1 MHLDYSKLNVL
12 LLKSMEEASFQ
23 TPTPSDNFYSPS
35 APPQKSRNF
44 GRLIV
49 VILILGILIFGGYRL
64 ISSRQTTTVPSIA
77 PTPTEFQF
85 PTDTPVPSPETSPT
99 PQVTTTPTVNP
110 VDSSTGLDRSELT
123 VEVQNGSGTVGAASK
138 ASDILKGFGYHVTAI
153 GNADNFDYE
162 NATVKVK
169 NTKSKYLTLLK
180 KDLGFSYTVGSSSAD
195 LDSSSTADAL
205 VIIGK

>member
-23 TPTPSDNFYSPS
+23 TPPPSDNFYTSS
-35 APPQKSRNF
+35 TPPQKSRNF

-49 VILILGILIFGGYRL
+49 VIIILAVLIFGAYRL
-64 ISSRQTTTVPSIA
+64 IGSKKTTNVPA
-77 PTPTEFQF
+77 VVPTPTEFQF
-85 PTDTPVPSPETSPT
+85 PTDTPTPSPETSPT
-99 PQVTTTPTVNP
+99 PQVTTIPTVNP
-110 VDSSTGLDRSELT
+110 VDASTGLDRSTLT
-123 VEVQNGSGTVGAASK
+123 VEVQNGSGVVGAASK
-138 ASDILKGFGYHVTAI
+138 AADALKGFGYHVTAM

-169 NTKSKYLTLLK
+169 STKSKYLPLLK
-180 KDLGFSYTVGSSSAD
+180 KDLGFSYTVASASSD
-195 LDSSSTADAL
+195 LSDSSSADAL

>member
-12 LLKSMEEASFQ
+12 LLKSMEEASFY
-23 TPTPSDNFYSPS
+23 TPS

-49 VILILGILIFGGYRL
+49 VILILGVLIFGAYRL
-64 ISSRQTTTVPSIA
+64 IGSRQTTTTPSVA

-85 PTDTPVPSPETSPT
+85 PTDTPTPSPETSPT
-99 PQVTTTPTVNP
+99 PQVTAVPTVNSI
-110 VDSSTGLDRSELT
+110 DSSTGLDRSELT
-123 VEVQNGSGTVGAASK
+123 VEIKNGSGAVGAASE
-138 ASDILKGFGYHVTAI
+138 ASDALKGFGYHIVAI
-153 GNADNFDYE
+153 GNADNFNYE
-162 NATVKVK
+162 NVTVQVK
-169 NTKSKYLTLLK
+169 STKSEYLPLLK

-195 LDSSSTADAL
+195 LDSSASSDAL